1 MTTKDTKEI
10 KYQLNKYNNVFTLD
24 ITVYTIVQGLKMLQ
38 TLQSDKLQRLAIK
51 AGLDIDISII
61 ENIRDNGVLFMI
73 IITAEEGNDMIENSI
88 LVKKYRDKI
97 EAITSSI
104 QL

>member
-1 MTTKDTKEI
+1 MATKDTKEI
-10 KYQLNKYNNVFTLD
+10 KYQLSKYNNVFTLD

-51 AGLDIDISII
+51 AGLDISILDI
-61 ENIRDNGVLFMI
+61 ENIRDNEVLFI
-73 IITAEEGNDMIENSI
+73 VVISVEEGNDMIENSI

>member
-51 AGLDIDISII
+51 AGIDISILDI
-61 ENIRDNGVLFMI
+61 ENIRDNEVLFI
-73 IITAEEGNDMIENSI
+73 IVITVEEGNDMIENSI

-97 EAITSSI
+97 EAINSSI